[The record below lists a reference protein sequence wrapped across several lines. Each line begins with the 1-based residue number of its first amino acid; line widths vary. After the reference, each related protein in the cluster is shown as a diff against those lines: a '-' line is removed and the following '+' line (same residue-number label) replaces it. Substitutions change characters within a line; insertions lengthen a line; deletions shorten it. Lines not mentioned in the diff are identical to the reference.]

1 MRTISESNRT
11 QRMEKFRKVWTDE
24 LNAWLLTTKGMKPG
38 DAYALF
44 LATFP
49 EITDVTRCAFS
60 NQRSRMGAAGKCT
73 NPNFSR
79 KPRPL
84 WSEQIKKGYVRIK
97 IAQPN
102 VWVSKAKWVYMETHP
117 WEDFAER
124 SNYVFLDGD
133 TRNFAPAN
141 IERVPLRLMGVFNEM
156 GGCTRGNP
164 EATRLRLLLVRSF
177 VARLD
182 AGERMGLVVRQGTGR
197 KFREERNRKAREYNA
212 RPERRRIANERAKIY
227 RARLREENPEEFA
240 RQAERH
246 KAYAK
251 EWNKRRK
258 GKKAQ

>member
-60 NQRSRMGAAGKCT
+60 HQRSRMGAAG
-73 NPNFSR
+73 NPHFSR
-79 KPRPL
+79 APRPL
-84 WSEQIKKGYVRIK
+84 WSEKIKKGYVQIK

-117 WEDFAER
+117 GEDFTEQ
-124 SNYVFLDGD
+124 SNYIFLDGD
-133 TRNFAPAN
+133 NRNFDPDN
-141 IERVPLRLMGVFNEM
+141 IERVPLRLMGVFNKM

-164 EATRLRLLLVRSF
+164 EATRLRLLLARSF

-212 RPERRRIANERAKIY
+212 RPEQRRIVNERAKIY
-227 RARLREENPEEFA
+227 RARLREVS
-240 RQAERH
+240 
-246 KAYAK
+246 
-251 EWNKRRK
+251 
-258 GKKAQ
+258 KKP